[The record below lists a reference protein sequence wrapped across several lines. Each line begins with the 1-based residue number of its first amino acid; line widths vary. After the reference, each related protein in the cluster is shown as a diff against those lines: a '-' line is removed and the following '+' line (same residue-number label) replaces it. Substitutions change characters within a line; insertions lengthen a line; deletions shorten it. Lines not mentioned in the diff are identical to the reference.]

1 MSSKLFSLQGR
12 WVYMA
17 GSQWWCE
24 RHPEKDW
31 DGGEN
36 IPHSSGQTSQRYFSD
51 LIAHKVRKVGIS
63 CAGSLGTR
71 HNSVTL
77 CVARLTVGLVLA
89 SVPPGKHPCSLR
101 RCWCSQESAAA
112 GNATIMPTQCKDYK
126 NVGFIFSLFLFTQ
139 RSINVP
145 KSGELERNQ
154 IIHSVH
160 LLPWWNHV
168 SLDTRPE
175 LSVGP
180 VLPTCSLNGLAS
192 LLSSCSTLK
201 VQKQKPVLPWLWRQ
215 RKELGWELHRP
226 PLGCGSWCPH
236 LHHLLWRKKR
246 DRQHGLAKVRPWA
259 LPT

>member
-1 MSSKLFSLQGR
+1 MHVQQAILIFRADEYTCLGASDDMRGIQKEIGMEERIFLFPQSR
-12 WVYMA
+12 SPRV
-17 GSQWWCE
+17 
-24 RHPEKDW
+24 
-31 DGGEN
+31 
-36 IPHSSGQTSQRYFSD
+36 IPQTWSHRRSTGLASRVLEAWGQDT
-51 LIAHKVRKVGIS
+51 I
-63 CAGSLGTR
+63 
-71 HNSVTL
+71 SVTL

-168 SLDTRPE
+168 SLDTTPD

-201 VQKQKPVLPWLWRQ
+201 VQKQKPVLPWL
-215 RKELGWELHRP
+215 
-226 PLGCGSWCPH
+226 
-236 LHHLLWRKKR
+236 
-246 DRQHGLAKVRPWA
+246 
-259 LPT
+259 